1 MRAFLAFLLVV
12 IPQGGVAA
20 RVQAQSDPAAEALR
34 TIDEE
39 TLRAHENFLA
49 SDALEGR
56 AAGFPGNEKAV
67 SYLVKEAESY
77 DLKPAGT
84 DGYTQ
89 EFEFATQGTTRKAK
103 NVLAILEGSDPKLR
117 NEFVL
122 IGGHLDHVGR
132 LGQAVAGQKDGPK
145 NGDEIWNG
153 ADDNGSGTS
162 AILTVAR
169 AFGKGKVRPKRSI
182 LFAWWNAEE
191 AGLKGS
197 QWWASNPT
205 RPIDKLTYCLNLD
218 MVGRN
223 PERPMDVEGVKNAEG
238 DALERII
245 TEACDAEKLK
255 ITKYDHTNE
264 AMFRSDGVSLL
275 RQGVPA
281 TMFFTYWHA
290 DYHAVG
296 DHADKIAYPNLAK
309 IARAAFRIV
318 RETADA
324 EPGLRINPDTPLGGK
339 PLGIHGEDVPAE
351 PGHGGVKV
359 SYVLPE
365 SPLAKAGLRT
375 NDVIVGVRGKPLTES
390 RPMADLWKRIQEAR
404 GESPIALDV
413 VRGPE
418 TLSLTASWTRSE
430 K

>member
-1 MRAFLAFLLVV
+1 MRAALFLIAILL
-12 IPQGGVAA
+12 
-20 RVQAQSDPAAEALR
+20 QAEPAGEALK
-34 TIDEE
+34 TIDEA
-39 TLRAHENFLA
+39 TLREHESFLA

-67 SYLVKEAESY
+67 EYLVKQAASY
-77 DLKPAGT
+77 RLQPAGS

-89 EFEFATQGTTRKAK
+89 EFEFETQGTKRKAK
-103 NVLAILEGSDPKLR
+103 NVLAVLEGSDPKLKE
-117 NEFVL
+117 EFVL

-132 LGQAVAGQKDGPK
+132 VGQAVSGQKDGPK
-145 NGDEIWNG
+145 DGDEIWNG

-169 AFGKGKVRPKRSI
+169 AFGLGKLKPKRSI

-197 QWWASNPT
+197 AWWAGHPT
-205 RPIDKLTYCLNLD
+205 RPLERVTYCLNLD

-223 PERPMDVEGVKNAEG
+223 PDRPMDVEGVKNAEG

-245 TEACDAEKLK
+245 TAACEAEKLK

-275 RQGVPA
+275 RQGIPA

-296 DHADKIAYPNLAK
+296 DHMDKIAYPNLAK
-309 IARAAFRIV
+309 IARSAFRIV
-318 RETADA
+318 SATADL
-324 EPGLRINPDTPLGGK
+324 EPGLRINPDTPLGGR
-339 PLGIHGEDVPAE
+339 PLGIRGEDVVLE
-351 PGHGGVKV
+351 NGSGGVKV
-359 SYVLPE
+359 SFVSPE
-365 SPLAKAGLRT
+365 SAMGKAGLLP
-375 NDVIVGVRGKPLTES
+375 NDLIVSFRGKPLAAPRS
-390 RPMADLWKRIQEAR
+390 MADLWKRVQE
-404 GESPIALDV
+404 S
-413 VRGPE
+413 
-418 TLSLTASWTRSE
+418 RSE
-430 K
+430 SATALQILRGGAEKELQVTWSR